1 MFRLGCVESLR
12 LFAPS
17 ALRASVATL
26 DIITFCWWGRSLG
39 NDDESQGAGHLAQPI
54 TDVMHRFAFE
64 TKSIDFQNFIAGV
77 QLAAPFGGTALDDSA
92 YHHSFTFV
100 PHRCTLIGSHF
111 ISRRKLLSFVYFSLA
126 FQKEQRKKEKISL
139 LLSFQ
144 LFRLWDFIMSHFR
157 TLCGSE
163 NILLAVQCILPFVM
177 ATRKIFSYH
186 FTSVR

>member
-1 MFRLGCVESLR
+1 MRSGFEPWQTLATSTLR
-12 LFAPS
+12 VF
-17 ALRASVATL
+17 TC
-26 DIITFCWWGRSLG
+26 CWWGWSLG

-54 TDVMHRFAFE
+54 TDVMHRFSFE

-77 QLAAPFGGTALDDSA
+77 QLAAPFGGAALDNSA

-111 ISRRKLLSFVYFSLA
+111 ISKRKLLSFVYFSIA
-126 FQKEQRKKEKISL
+126 FQKENPFLFLSYHAKIRNK
-139 LLSFQ
+139 F
-144 LFRLWDFIMSHFR
+144 FGH
-157 TLCGSE
+157 CE
-163 NILLAVQCILPFVM
+163 NILVAECILPFVM